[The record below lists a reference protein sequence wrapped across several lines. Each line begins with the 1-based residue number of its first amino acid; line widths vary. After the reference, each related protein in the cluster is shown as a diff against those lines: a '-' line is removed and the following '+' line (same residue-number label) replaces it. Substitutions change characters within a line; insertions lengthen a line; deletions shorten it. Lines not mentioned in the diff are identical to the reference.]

1 MNEVTNKHIEPDPNL
16 MEKVPAQM
24 MIYDGS
30 KWLEISN
37 QQTIN
42 SLNDTTVDLQQEA
55 KEVRTYVDNV
65 DSDFKKAQKAIN
77 DTIETETTRL
87 DKSISDAK
95 LDTKSVNDRLTQ
107 INVDSQ
113 KTISEIQTNLSN
125 IDTNVAEIDK
135 KIDNATAES
144 QKLIEDLQKQASD
157 LKLNVADQ
165 FDQKSIEIQTA
176 KQQAIAN
183 TDQALKEY
191 QTQVQTQF
199 SNVDGKISQT
209 VRKTD
214 YDQLSKLV
222 TANETRSIQN
232 KNAIELK
239 ANKTSVDAANT
250 KIADLESSLSVA
262 NDAIKARAKQ
272 TDVDRLTDRVSSTE
286 ASLTVNANNISLK
299 ADKASVDSLDQQVKS
314 ISSAMLTVDSDQIKS
329 LVNSTN
335 ANSGQIVVLSTQT
348 QQNKDTIK
356 TLASKTDLD
365 LLTNTVNQAK
375 SEWTQS
381 SDGIKASISAV
392 GSKLTNLSF
401 GGRNLLK
408 QSQLGSNYKH
418 DAWYEAFGGVT
429 WNSDTVE
436 LNVGDKDLV
445 QIEQRVYDIEPDTDY
460 VFSFDLNYADGQH
473 LDKQGFI
480 FWEFTANDFKQNT
493 KVYKDN
499 WNIANMSNFPNTPG
513 RTGKK
518 LVLHTQPDTHAL
530 IFMVRSVKGAKQPFR
545 ISKVKLEKGNVATD
559 WTPAPEDI
567 DSQFNSVNNTLT
579 TYKTDLDLLKDGMSL
594 RVSEIA
600 QVSERLND
608 ANIQN
613 LVYNSEF
620 SNRAEGWSNIG
631 MNPAGL
637 IDYSDNEWDSWYG
650 SVGLRFRNENK
661 QDYLVSDSRRFK
673 VNGNEK
679 LSASVQLHVTDNITK
694 GNCRAGMEIKFYANE
709 TDPEISTSN
718 QQTQFMYN
726 IWNGQQKLLYCNDIP
741 VPSGAKYVAMR
752 LYTFGVGNII
762 FNQPMMTFSE
772 VYLPY
777 KSDNKLSDALQEKYS
792 ALNVKVN
799 NINATVA
806 TKADKSYVDQTAQNI
821 TSVVANKADKSY
833 VDQTAKAITNV
844 VSTKADTSYVNQKA
858 DQWQLA
864 LQNAQNDLSGKITA
878 TKNDLSTL
886 YNSDTYKG
894 MQKIVQNSAF
904 LQNANGFT
912 SQVQQLIGDQLKQA
926 NLVYNSEFIAGTD
939 SAIDGWT
946 TNFWLKR
953 GTNRYDNYNGST
965 TLGMDASRNADDRW
979 VNGWSSF
986 IAVEPGETVSAS
998 VVVFYTGNVPHSGIC
1013 GLELEFWANASD
1025 QYRKSNKMTTVNVSE
1040 VPYDHAKLL
1049 KLENITIPNGINQV
1063 RVSLIIRGKGNV
1075 MFAHPMFVKGSSVGV
1090 YQASTVGQFSKL
1102 TQTIAGLKAEV
1113 HDNSN
1118 NSVIAQTARMIALQ
1132 VSGDKNKIISQINA
1146 STEGVM
1152 IDGKH
1157 VMINGN
1163 TRIQGT
1169 LMVNDVVMRSQNN
1182 AVKFSSSSLDMVGA
1196 NSMLKLQN
1204 DSIHLGSTS
1213 SDPRQQWGMKLSDDG
1228 LELSVPAK
1236 KLGATTNNPS
1246 DYSHEIQ
1253 GYIKGGGWDYRK
1265 MDTVGNGASGIEM
1278 GLMTKQVWGA
1288 PYGGDYIAIGQYIPS
1303 SSGGKILQ
1311 PAISYSETGFGWAP
1325 KDLHIY
1331 KPTYFGNEVHFGAG
1345 SAQNG
1350 IRTAWV
1356 SWSDW
1361 NNEKYPCF
1369 VNDSGNWGGI
1379 AFPQNGNV
1387 VLFNHAGKRYNIY
1400 ETKDNKLYNNYGGY

>member
-125 IDTNVAEIDK
+125 IDTNVTEIDK

-183 TDQALKEY
+183 ADQALKEY

-250 KIADLESSLSVA
+250 KITDLESSLSVA

-272 TDVDRLTDRVSSTE
+272 TDVDRLTDRVSSAE
-286 ASLTVNANNISLK
+286 ASLTVNANDISLK
-299 ADKASVDSLDQQVKS
+299 ADKASVDSLDQQVNN
-314 ISSAMLTVDSDQIKS
+314 ISSAMLTVNSDQIKS

-335 ANSGQIVVLSTQT
+335 ANSGQIAVLSTQT
-348 QQNKDTIK
+348 QQNKDTLK

-365 LLTNTVNQAK
+365 LLTNTINQAK

-381 SDGIKASISAV
+381 SNGIKASVSAV
-392 GSKLTNLSF
+392 GSKLDNLSF

-418 DAWYEAFGGVT
+418 DAWYETFGGVT

-436 LNVGDKDLV
+436 LNVGDKDCV

-480 FWEFTANDFKQNT
+480 FWEFKDRECKQT
-493 KVYKDN
+493 TSVYKDN
-499 WNIANMSNFPNTPG
+499 WTNMVQLPNTPG
-513 RTGKK
+513 RRDKK
-518 LVLHTQPDTHAL
+518 IVIHTQPDTHTI
-530 IFMVRSVKGAKQPFR
+530 IFMVRSLKGAKLPFR
-545 ISKVKLEKGNVATD
+545 LSKVKLEKGNKPTD
-559 WTPAPEDI
+559 WSPAPEDF
-567 DSQFNSVNNTLT
+567 SEQLTTVNNTLQLYNT
-579 TYKTDLDLLKDGMSL
+579 EFNLLKDGMTLRINEISKINDQINGLKVGGRNYLQGSL
-594 RVSEIA
+594 DFTWVGGVQGNAAAKWSIEPSDDGIGKMVHVTGDRDNGGIYTKWAEAFPNGTIKTGEIYA
-600 QVSERLND
+600 FSFD
-608 ANIQN
+608 AK
-613 LVYNSEF
+613 
-620 SNRAEGWSNIG
+620 
-631 MNPAGL
+631 
-637 IDYSDNEWDSWYG
+637 G
-650 SVGLRFRNENK
+650 SGTFA
-661 QDYLVSDSRRFK
+661 SA
-673 VNGNEK
+673 GNESDWGQLEGVN
-679 LSASVQLHVTDNITK
+679 LSNNWKRYTVTGTVRQDAKAYIIYFHQNFDAYIRRVKIEK
-694 GNCRAGMEIKFYANE
+694 GNRP
-709 TDPEISTSN
+709 TDYTRTPEDIT
-718 QQTQFMYN
+718 
-726 IWNGQQKLLYCNDIP
+726 NDIN
-741 VPSGAKYVAMR
+741 SKYA
-752 LYTFGVGNII
+752 
-762 FNQPMMTFSE
+762 S
-772 VYLPY
+772 
-777 KSDNKLSDALQEKYS
+777 
-792 ALNVKVN
+792 LNVRIDS
-799 NINATVA
+799 INSTVA
-806 TKADKSYVDQTAQNI
+806 TKADKSYVDQTATNI
-821 TSVVANKADKSY
+821 TNVVANKADKSY
-833 VDQTAKAITNV
+833 VEQTAKAITNV

-912 SQVQQLIGDQLKQA
+912 TQVQQLVGNELKQV
-926 NLVYNSEFIAGTD
+926 NLVYNSEFEPGNGQEIE
-939 SAIDGWT
+939 GWT
-946 TNFWLKR
+946 TNYHIRR
-953 GTNRYDNYNGST
+953 GTNMWDNYYGST
-965 TLGMDASRNADDRW
+965 TLGMWTFNNANDQW
-979 VNGWSSF
+979 VNAWSQM
-986 IAVEPGETVSAS
+986 IDVNEGDHLSAS
-998 VVVFYTGNVPHSGIC
+998 VIAFYTGPVQSTPLGRCGIEI
-1013 GLELEFWANASD
+1013 ELFENESAGRKLWTGNHEGIANI
-1025 QYRKSNKMTTVNVSE
+1025 
-1040 VPYDHAKLL
+1040 PYQHERTIRVDDY
-1049 KLENITIPNGINQV
+1049 TIPKGITKA
-1063 RVSLIIRGKGNV
+1063 RVGLVIKGKGNV
-1075 MFAHPMFVKGSSVGV
+1075 MFAHPMLVKGERVGIYQPSVINKL
-1090 YQASTVGQFSKL
+1090 SKL
-1102 TQTIAGLKAEV
+1102 TQTLDGLKSEV
-1113 HDNSN
+1113 HDSSI
-1118 NSVIAQTARMIALQ
+1118 NSVIGQTARMIALQ
-1132 VSGDKNKIISQINA
+1132 ISGDKNKIISQINA

-1182 AVKFSSSSLDMVGA
+1182 AVKFSPSSLDMVGA

-1246 DYSHEIQ
+1246 DYNHEIQ

-1265 MDTVGNGASGIEM
+1265 MDTVGSGASGIEM

-1331 KPTYFGNEVHFGAG
+1331 KPTYFGSEVHFGAG

-1369 VNDSGNWGGI
+1369 VNDSGNRGGI

-1400 ETKDNKLYNNYGGY
+1400 ETKDNKLYNYYGGY

>member
-125 IDTNVAEIDK
+125 IDTNVTEIDK

-176 KQQAIAN
+176 KQQAITNAN
-183 TDQALKEY
+183 KALKEY

-232 KNAIELK
+232 QNAIELK
-239 ANKTSVDAANT
+239 ADKTSVDAADT
-250 KIADLESSLSVA
+250 KITDLESSLSVA

-272 TDVDRLTDRVSSTE
+272 TDVDRLTDRVSSAE

-299 ADKASVDSLDQQVKS
+299 ADKASVDSLDQQVKN

-335 ANSGQIVVLSTQT
+335 ANSGQIAVLSTQT

-375 SEWTQS
+375 SEWIQS
-381 SDGIKASISAV
+381 SDGIKASVSAV
-392 GSKLTNLSF
+392 GSKLDNLSF

-408 QSQLGSNYKH
+408 QSQLGSSYLH

-436 LNVGDKDLV
+436 LNVGDKDCV

-545 ISKVKLEKGNVATD
+545 ISKVKFEKGNMATD

-567 DSQFNSVNNTLT
+567 TNDINS
-579 TYKTDLDLLKDGMSL
+579 K
-594 RVSEIA
+594 
-600 QVSERLND
+600 
-608 ANIQN
+608 
-613 LVYNSEF
+613 
-620 SNRAEGWSNIG
+620 
-631 MNPAGL
+631 
-637 IDYSDNEWDSWYG
+637 
-650 SVGLRFRNENK
+650 
-661 QDYLVSDSRRFK
+661 
-673 VNGNEK
+673 
-679 LSASVQLHVTDNITK
+679 
-694 GNCRAGMEIKFYANE
+694 YAN
-709 TDPEISTSN
+709 
-718 QQTQFMYN
+718 
-726 IWNGQQKLLYCNDIP
+726 
-741 VPSGAKYVAMR
+741 
-752 LYTFGVGNII
+752 
-762 FNQPMMTFSE
+762 
-772 VYLPY
+772 
-777 KSDNKLSDALQEKYS
+777 
-792 ALNVKVN
+792 LNVRIDS
-799 NINATVA
+799 INSTVA
-806 TKADKSYVDQTAQNI
+806 TKADKSYVDQTATNI
-821 TSVVANKADKSY
+821 TNVVANKADKSY
-833 VDQTAKAITNV
+833 VEQTAKAITNV

-912 SQVQQLIGDQLKQA
+912 TQVQQLVGNELKQV
-926 NLVYNSEFIAGTD
+926 NLVYNSEFEPGNGQEIE
-939 SAIDGWT
+939 GWT
-946 TNFWLKR
+946 TNYHIRR
-953 GTNRYDNYNGST
+953 GTNMWDNYYGST
-965 TLGMDASRNADDRW
+965 TLGMWTFNNANDQW
-979 VNGWSSF
+979 VNAWSQM
-986 IAVEPGETVSAS
+986 IDVNEGDHLSAS
-998 VVVFYTGNVPHSGIC
+998 VIAFYTGPVQSTPLGRCGIEI
-1013 GLELEFWANASD
+1013 ELFENESAGRKLWTGNYEGIANI
-1025 QYRKSNKMTTVNVSE
+1025 
-1040 VPYDHAKLL
+1040 PYQHERTIRVDDY
-1049 KLENITIPNGINQV
+1049 TIPKGITKA
-1063 RVSLIIRGKGNV
+1063 RVGLVIKGKGNV
-1075 MFAHPMFVKGSSVGV
+1075 MFAHPMLVKGERVGIYQPSVINKL
-1090 YQASTVGQFSKL
+1090 SKL
-1102 TQTIAGLKAEV
+1102 TQTLDGLKSEV
-1113 HDNSN
+1113 HDSSI
-1118 NSVIAQTARMIALQ
+1118 NSVIGQTARMIALQ
-1132 VSGDKNKIISQINA
+1132 ISGDKNKIISQINA

-1182 AVKFSSSSLDMVGA
+1182 AVKFSPSSLDMVGA

-1288 PYGGDYIAIGQYIPS
+1288 PYGGDYIAIGQYVPS
-1303 SSGGKILQ
+1303 SNGGKILQ

-1325 KDLHIY
+1325 KDIHVY
-1331 KPTYFGNEVHFGAG
+1331 KPMHFGNEVHFGAG

>member
-1 MNEVTNKHIEPDPNL
+1 MNEVTNKHIDPDPNL

-77 DTIETETTRL
+77 DTIATETTRL

-107 INVDSQ
+107 INADSQ

-125 IDTNVAEIDK
+125 IDINVTEIDK

-183 TDQALKEY
+183 ADQALKEY

-199 SNVDGKISQT
+199 SSVDGKISQT

-232 KNAIELK
+232 QNAIELK
-239 ANKTSVDAANT
+239 ADKTSVDAANT
-250 KIADLESSLSVA
+250 KITDLESSLSVA

-272 TDVDRLTDRVSSTE
+272 TDIDKLTDRVSSAE

-299 ADKASVDSLDQQVKS
+299 ADKASVDNLDQQVKN

-335 ANSGQIVVLSTQT
+335 ANSGQIAVLSTQT

-418 DAWYEAFGGVT
+418 DAWYETFGGVT

-436 LNVGDKDLV
+436 LNIGDKDCV

-513 RTGKK
+513 RVGKK

-545 ISKVKLEKGNVATD
+545 ISKVKFEKGNVATD

-567 DSQFNSVNNTLT
+567 DSQLNSVNNTLT
-579 TYKTDLDLLKDGMSL
+579 TYKTDFDLLKDGMTL
-594 RVSEIA
+594 RVAEI
-600 QVSERLND
+600 SKLND
-608 ANIQN
+608 QINGLKVGGRNYLQGSLDFTWPTGIGQN
-613 LVYNSEF
+613 NVTPTFEMQGETKVAHLNSQYFGGIYTKWGGAFPNGELQVGDDYTLSF
-620 SNRAEGWSNIG
+620 DAKGTGVFKTVKNESEASDGSLSGTSLTSNWKRYSVSGKINSLNKAYVIYFN
-631 MNPAGL
+631 AGYDAY
-637 IDYSDNEWDSWYG
+637 I
-650 SVGLRFRNENK
+650 R
-661 QDYLVSDSRRFK
+661 
-673 VNGNEK
+673 
-679 LSASVQLHVTDNITK
+679 HVKIEK
-694 GNCRAGMEIKFYANE
+694 GNKPTDYTRA
-709 TDPEISTSN
+709 PEDIT
-718 QQTQFMYN
+718 
-726 IWNGQQKLLYCNDIP
+726 NDIN
-741 VPSGAKYVAMR
+741 SKYA
-752 LYTFGVGNII
+752 
-762 FNQPMMTFSE
+762 S
-772 VYLPY
+772 
-777 KSDNKLSDALQEKYS
+777 
-792 ALNVKVN
+792 LNVRIDS
-799 NINATVA
+799 INSTVA
-806 TKADKSYVDQTAQNI
+806 TKADKSYVDQTATNI
-821 TSVVANKADKSY
+821 TNVVANKADKSY
-833 VDQTAKAITNV
+833 VEQTAKAITNV

-939 SAIDGWT
+939 SVIDGWT
-946 TNFWLKR
+946 TNFGLKR

-965 TLGMDASRNADDRW
+965 TLGMDASGNADDRW

-1025 QYRKSNKMTTVNVSE
+1025 QYRKSNKMTTVNVSD

-1182 AVKFSSSSLDMVGA
+1182 AVKFSPSSLDMVGA

-1246 DYSHEIQ
+1246 DYNHEIQ

-1331 KPTYFGNEVHFGAG
+1331 KPTYFGSEVHFGAG

-1369 VNDSGNWGGI
+1369 VNDNGNWGGI